1 MKIFLSRLHQLQLH
15 NEAHSGFLHIDPKYL
30 FMTNKCAKI
39 NKISI
44 KAPIKRIAGAPEKEK
59 DAEEATSLCAQ
70 LAME

>member
-1 MKIFLSRLHQLQLH
+1 
-15 NEAHSGFLHIDPKYL
+15 
-30 FMTNKCAKI
+30 MTNKCAKI